1 MVRVPGSAAAGSAE
15 QTDMGDAPAGRLADE
30 GDEDRAALGDG
41 CAAGAD
47 APVELAVGAL
57 GRAADDADGARA
69 DGYGLVVLEH
79 AAECGGGLAGAEGAG
94 AAAVEVERDAG
105 ARDEAGDAAGV
116 AAVPGG
122 GEAGDG
128 ALEAGL
134 LRMGEERGPED
145 EGQGD
150 DGGPRDH
157 AGALASPAISE
168 EIRSITATGSG
179 AAATDRPMTR
189 KSAPARAASAGVAVR
204 TWSAAA

>member
-1 MVRVPGSAAAGSAE
+1 
-15 QTDMGDAPAGRLADE
+15 
-30 GDEDRAALGDG
+30 
-41 CAAGAD
+41 
-47 APVELAVGAL
+47 
-57 GRAADDADGARA
+57 
-69 DGYGLVVLEH
+69 
-79 AAECGGGLAGAEGAG
+79 
-94 AAAVEVERDAG
+94 EVERDAG

-179 AAATDRPMTR
+179 AAATERPMTR

-204 TWSAAA
+204 TWSAAASPAGRMPGVTTRKSGPCLRLMVSTSTAEATTPSRPASAARAASRATSSRRERSSLPQASSRSAAAKEVNTVTPTRSGPSCPAASRAAR